1 LIHAQHLINDF
12 HFLIITEFIYPTLCL
27 IDFCITKNLYFL
39 SFAHLLVEFAEGF
52 GISILISG
60 LILSGFTLTSVVL
73 RFSQNTK
80 TTNFKLIN
88 PYTLLCSS
96 LFKNL

>member
-1 LIHAQHLINDF
+1 MHLQYLLNDLLLIFN
-12 HFLIITEFIYPTLCL
+12 TEFVYPTLCL
-27 IDFCITKNLYFL
+27 IDFLITKNLYFL

-52 GISILISG
+52 GITILLSG

-73 RFSQNTK
+73 RFSQGTK

-88 PYTLLCSS
+88 PYTLLCTH

>member
-1 LIHAQHLINDF
+1 MIHVQYLFND
-12 HFLIITEFIYPTLCL
+12 LTLLLLTEFVYPTLCL
-27 IDFCITKNLYFL
+27 LDFCITKNLYFL

-52 GISILISG
+52 GITILISG

-73 RFSQNTK
+73 RFSQNSK
-80 TTNFKLIN
+80 TSNFKLIN
-88 PYTLLCSS
+88 PYTLLCSY